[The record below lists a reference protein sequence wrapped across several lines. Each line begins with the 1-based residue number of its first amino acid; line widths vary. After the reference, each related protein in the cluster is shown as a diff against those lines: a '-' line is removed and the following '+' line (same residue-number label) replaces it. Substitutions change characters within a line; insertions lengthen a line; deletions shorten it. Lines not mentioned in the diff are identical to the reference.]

1 MYMVVASKMGIEATL
16 VNTVSNLQ
24 KEGFLG
30 VWSKSSSGASLL
42 IMSARRRCVSTVV
55 RVFCRRV
62 VLARVAGALLD
73 GAAAARCNFRKLPVD
88 CRDCC
93 LGLV

>member
-1 MYMVVASKMGIEATL
+1 MGHDEDLAAVGSAYING
-16 VNTVSNLQ
+16 VMTV
-24 KEGFLG
+24 
-30 VWSKSSSGASLL
+30 SSSGASLL
-42 IMSARRRCVSTVV
+42 IMFARRRCDSTVIC
-55 RVFCRRV
+55 VFCRRV